1 MICRREASG
10 IRVRLIAYEG
20 VECGPS
26 CIASPVSP
34 VASSEPHILVLPS
47 PFLSDTDT
55 IRLLEPADADTQWLL
70 RQVRSG
76 EYDKPFILDDGTTR
90 SLHFSLSLIQ
100 STMSLKDPFALAL
113 DYTQAMMSFL
123 LFCQHPREILMLG
136 LGGGSLAKF
145 CYRHV
150 GSARIAVVEID
161 PGVIAFRD
169 EFQVPPDDD
178 RLTIVEGDG
187 AEWVRPQRERD
198 ARPDIILMD
207 AFDRHGLAGS
217 VSSFGFYQNV
227 FDTLSGRGVMVAN
240 LAGHKDNRE
249 THLSMIGEVFDD
261 RVLTIRLPDGNDIV
275 LAFRQPGFAP
285 RWREIGNLAKALRAR
300 TGMDF
305 PRFAQRLE
313 RSRRLR
319 YL

>member
-1 MICRREASG
+1 MTSPAS
-10 IRVRLIAYEG
+10 
-20 VECGPS
+20 
-26 CIASPVSP
+26 
-34 VASSEPHILVLPS
+34 HILVLPS
-47 PFLSDTDT
+47 PFLSSTDT
-55 IRLLEPADADTQWLL
+55 IRLLEPADADVQCLL

-100 STMSLKDPFALAL
+100 STMNLKDPFALAL
-113 DYTQAMMSFL
+113 DYTQAMMSFM
-123 LFCQHPREILMLG
+123 LFSQHPREILMLG

-150 GSARIAVVEID
+150 GSAKISVVEID
-161 PGVIAFRD
+161 PRVIAFRG
-169 EFQVPPDDD
+169 EFDVPPDDA
-178 RLTIVEGDG
+178 RLTVIEGDG
-187 AEWVRPQRERD
+187 AEWVERSRERE
-198 ARPDIILMD
+198 ARPDIVLMD
-207 AFDRHGLAGS
+207 AFDRHGLSDS
-217 VSSFGFYQNV
+217 VNSLGFYQRV
-227 FDTLSGRGVMVAN
+227 LDTLSGRGVMVAN
-240 LAGHKDNRE
+240 LAGDKDTRE
-249 THLSMIGEVFDD
+249 NHLSMIGEVFDD

-275 LAFRQPGFAP
+275 LAFRQPSFAP

-300 TGMDF
+300 TGVDF